1 MMPSYII
8 SSITFNWH
16 KTSFERGSESEKPY
30 CKSSKLIYPALSIF
44 FDFLTLVDLHCANS
58 LCTCY
63 VHVMTHAYRNY
74 PLLNFHT
81 LLVHGSINLFW
92 IQTFFSSIYF
102 EIETIYLDIVSQS
115 SGNTI
120 QILYFWCILKSMYC
134 KSYYLIEFSHL
145 LRIAHETYHTK
156 QLPYKTILCRIVTYR
171 YPTFLLKLQW
181 HLHLNLQKLC
191 MQEDVIPDAHRRSF
205 FHLIRNSF
213 NWEFLAIRYE

>member
-58 LCTCY
+58 LRTCY

-81 LLVHGSINLFW
+81 LLVHGSKNLVW
-92 IQTFFSSIYF
+92 IQTFFSLIYL
-102 EIETIYLDIVSQS
+102 EIEIIYLDNVKPIT
-115 SGNTI
+115 NTI
-120 QILYFWCILKSMYC
+120 FFMYFKINLLQVIL
-134 KSYYLIEFSHL
+134 SYWVFDIF
-145 LRIAHETYHTK
+145 
-156 QLPYKTILCRIVTYR
+156 
-171 YPTFLLKLQW
+171 
-181 HLHLNLQKLC
+181 
-191 MQEDVIPDAHRRSF
+191 
-205 FHLIRNSF
+205 
-213 NWEFLAIRYE
+213 